1 MTPENTNT
9 SPILTD
15 FMERVGNAWSDDDRQ
30 LLKPY
35 LPLTVGTGGD
45 GRDGVRRFILADWGI
60 RTVAPLAL
68 DKAGFG
74 DHANKLRSLDRVVGV
89 GTVRVAW
96 SAARSVASRIVDH
109 RSAYEIVDAAAE
121 ALAEVVH
128 VPRHYQLGHSS
139 LPVDA
144 VLDGPLA
151 GEVSVDDM
159 LTLLRRLI
167 EANDISPI
175 SDRHRWF
182 AWHPVLTPTG
192 RKWMKT
198 VIRQRWGRPTGR
210 TNSDGQIWWWTEEF
224 WRYADLS

>member
-74 DHANKLRSLDRVVGV
+74 DHANKLRI
-89 GTVRVAW
+89 A
-96 SAARSVASRIVDH
+96 
-109 RSAYEIVDAAAE
+109 
-121 ALAEVVH
+121 
-128 VPRHYQLGHSS
+128 
-139 LPVDA
+139 
-144 VLDGPLA
+144 
-151 GEVSVDDM
+151 
-159 LTLLRRLI
+159 
-167 EANDISPI
+167 
-175 SDRHRWF
+175 
-182 AWHPVLTPTG
+182 
-192 RKWMKT
+192 
-198 VIRQRWGRPTGR
+198 
-210 TNSDGQIWWWTEEF
+210 
-224 WRYADLS
+224 